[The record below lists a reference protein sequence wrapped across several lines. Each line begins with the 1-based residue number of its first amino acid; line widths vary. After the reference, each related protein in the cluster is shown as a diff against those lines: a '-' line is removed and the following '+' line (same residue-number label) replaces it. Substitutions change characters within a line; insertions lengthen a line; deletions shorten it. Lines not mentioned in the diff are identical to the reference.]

1 MATSDNIYESSG
13 ECGAL
18 ATINQDDT
26 TSADGTSHLNADL
39 TVDCPV
45 LTGSATHQTY
55 TDAAGEE
62 QMAVGLA
69 DYTAVVNN
77 LGDTVDTAVLELI
90 ERGVAL
96 RSETARERVENRQ
109 P

>member
-1 MATSDNIYESSG
+1 
-13 ECGAL
+13 
-18 ATINQDDT
+18 
-26 TSADGTSHLNADL
+26 
-39 TVDCPV
+39 
-45 LTGSATHQTY
+45 
-55 TDAAGEE
+55 
-62 QMAVGLA
+62 MAVGLA